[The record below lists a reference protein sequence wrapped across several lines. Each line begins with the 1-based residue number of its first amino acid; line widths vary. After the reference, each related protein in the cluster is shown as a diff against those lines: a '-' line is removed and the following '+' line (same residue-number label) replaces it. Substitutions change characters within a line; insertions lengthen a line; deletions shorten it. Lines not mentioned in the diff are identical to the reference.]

1 MKTYTFETVCASGAK
16 KTFTCTAQDFSEAR
30 AKLIEFVAA
39 N

>member
-16 KTFTCTAQDFSEAR
+16 KTFTCTAQNFSEAR
-30 AKLIEFVAA
+30 VKLAEFVAA